1 VRQFKFSELQR
12 LIFFPTSFVMSTL
25 SFFCQAEASKARED
39 IEARNTTLHVDLSR
53 SQKSAEDLTRKVA
66 SLQSLN
72 DAKTQSIGLLEKDQ
86 EHNKAIIL
94 DQQIKLRDL
103 VRLLSP
109 PFCYSAAGPVFDGAG
124 TCFRTFCA

>member
-1 VRQFKFSELQR
+1 
-12 LIFFPTSFVMSTL
+12 M
-25 SFFCQAEASKARED
+25 
-39 IEARNTTLHVDLSR
+39 DLSK

-86 EHNKAIIL
+86 EHNKAVIL

-103 VRLLSP
+103 VSF
-109 PFCYSAAGPVFDGAG
+109 PFL
-124 TCFRTFCA
+124 